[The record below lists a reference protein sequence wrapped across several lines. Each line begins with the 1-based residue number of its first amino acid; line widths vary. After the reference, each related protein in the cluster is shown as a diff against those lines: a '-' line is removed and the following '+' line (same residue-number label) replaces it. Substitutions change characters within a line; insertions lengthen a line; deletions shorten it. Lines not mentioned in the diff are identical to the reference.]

1 MATSRPVPNAWTA
14 AERKVL
20 DRLTSPAAI
29 QDFLDA
35 TPYSADPIYR
45 CPRSVLR
52 DRKAHC
58 FDGALIAAA
67 ALQRL
72 GHQPRLVD
80 LRAFR
85 DDDHVL
91 AVFQKDGLWGAIAK
105 SNFVGLRYREPIHRD
120 LRELALSYVESYY
133 NMEGVKSL
141 REYSVPLDLRR
152 HEALNWCFDDAAMDV
167 LAERLDSIRH
177 FKVFSPAQLRRLRP
191 MDRRSFDAGMV
202 GTDPAG
208 VYDPRMPKH

>member
-1 MATSRPVPNAWTA
+1 MATSRPAPAAWTA

-67 ALQRL
+67 ALQRI

-105 SNFVGLRYREPIHRD
+105 SNFVGLRYREPVHRD

-152 HEALNWCFDDAAMDV
+152 HEALNWRFDDAAMDV

-177 FKVFSPAQLRRLRP
+177 FKVFTPAQLRRLRP
-191 MDRRSFDAGMV
+191 MDPRSFDAGMV

-208 VYDPRMPKH
+208 VYDPRIPKH